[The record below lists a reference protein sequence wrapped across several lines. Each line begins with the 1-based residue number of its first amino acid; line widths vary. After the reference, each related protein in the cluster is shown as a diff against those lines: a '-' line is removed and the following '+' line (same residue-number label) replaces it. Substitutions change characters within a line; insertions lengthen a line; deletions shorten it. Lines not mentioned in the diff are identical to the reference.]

1 MLLHSHNYALLPEIQ
16 QKKLK
21 IFQQCRDCDI
31 EKLKAAYADVKS
43 EVVVQHFFGN
53 MDELYSGTHF
63 IVSRAGASSVTEI
76 AVAGVPSLLV
86 PLPVAADDHQTYN
99 AAELSKAD
107 ASKVI
112 KQKEFTPEK
121 VAEIISEAMKNPK
134 EL

>member
-1 MLLHSHNYALLPEIQ
+1 
-16 QKKLK
+16 
-21 IFQQCRDCDI
+21 
-31 EKLKAAYADVKS
+31 
-43 EVVVQHFFGN
+43 

-134 EL
+134 ELKKMSDKARKSAINDAAQRLADAVEKEIIAHW